1 MKTDFGQYEK
11 RHPRVTADNVS
22 VLVAEITF

>member
-11 RHPRVTADNVS
+11 RHPGVTADNVS
-22 VLVAEITF
+22 VLVAEIIF